1 MTTLQTV
8 QAGRS
13 TGPPSAG
20 AGPDGVLAELE
31 AGIGAGEPRQ
41 RFLARVDRAQRVLY
55 EAFRRAYG
63 VDGYAKLLALKT
75 ANLAVG
81 KYHFAHRHT
90 ALASKPVQLMV
101 DPSNTCQLQCPG
113 CVHSASEKVKA
124 LVDWPGGLIDPDCFG
139 AFVSLYAPFAWGAVL
154 YNYGEPMLNKRTPE
168 MIRRFKRYLVHTAI
182 SSNLSLKI
190 DAEALVRSGLNCLY
204 ASLDGATQEVYGLYR
219 RRGRIEVCYE
229 NLRNIVA
236 AKRRLGIPTP
246 YIEWKYLT
254 FQHNEH
260 EVDLAIEIAHD
271 VGVDEIHVATPF
283 AVDWDDPSVQVAES
297 PKAGRYKITDASLH
311 GPLDRP
317 EAFAESD
324 ETIERAF
331 ATSWLEHDRA
341 AGGGEEPSRAQAATC
356 RWLYQSVTLDAVG
369 RIHPCCMPPVKDL
382 HRVYGIFPDPEPQPF
397 NARDM
402 KLSRLAFADRPAYEE
417 AIGDTPPSEAPFC
430 AICKENPGLTYTVE
444 HDALRELRDFDPESV
459 LSWHTARSLT
469 EWAGDR

>member
-1 MTTLQTV
+1 VTILDTP
-8 QAGRS
+8 QAGHF
-13 TGPPSAG
+13 TVPGSAG
-20 AGPDGVLAELE
+20 GGPDGVLGELD
-31 AGIGAGEPRQ
+31 AAIRAGETRE
-41 RFLARVDRAQRVLY
+41 RFLESVDRAQGVLY

-113 CVHSASEKVKA
+113 CVHSASEKVRS

-139 AFVSLYAPFAWGAVL
+139 SFVSLYAPFAWGAVL
-154 YNYGEPMLNKRTPE
+154 YNYGEPLLNKRTPE

-236 AKRRLGIPTP
+236 AKRRLGSPTP

-260 EVDLAIEIAHD
+260 EVDLAIEVARD
-271 VGVDEIHVATPF
+271 LGVDEIHVATPF

-297 PKAGRYKITDASLH
+297 PKAGRYKITNASLH

-317 EAFAESD
+317 EAFAETDDAVEVS
-324 ETIERAF
+324 F
-331 ATSWLEHDRA
+331 ATSWLEHDRD
-341 AGGGEEPSRAQAATC
+341 GTEEPSRAESSTC
-356 RWLYQSVTLDAVG
+356 RWLYQSITLDAVG
-369 RIHPCCMPPVKDL
+369 RIHPCCMPPVNDL
-382 HRVYGIFPDPEPQPF
+382 HRVYGTFPDPEPQPF

-402 KLSRLAFADRPAYEE
+402 KLSRLAFADRPAYQA

-444 HDALRELRDFDPESV
+444 HDALRELLDFDPQRV
-459 LSWHTARSLT
+459 LSWQTVRSLT
-469 EWAGDR
+469 AWPSDR